1 MPLEKLFFFF
11 NVFFLHAEGVFD
23 LTGIAAVCGVPDE
36 TAVRHMLSRLKH
48 RGPQA
53 SGVLS
58 TADAALG
65 YTGRDEEAIHAAR
78 EEAIVFDGDPAAR
91 EVKPRT
97 TLATLTGEGAGG
109 LARIH
114 GAFAL
119 VARTRHGLIAARDRF
134 GLKPLYYGRD
144 GSRVFFA
151 SELKA
156 LVGIC
161 DRIAPVWPGTH
172 YRTNIGLSPFCDGK
186 PNDDK
191 SVPASPEAAGDKLR
205 ELLIQAVRRRLPDD
219 RNIGIFLSGGL
230 DSSIVAAVTTR
241 LRGSVKTFTAGYE
254 GSPDLRHARV
264 TADYLGT
271 DHTDYRYARE
281 EMLRVLPRV
290 IYHLESFDWS
300 LVRSAVANYLVARLA
315 REHGVD
321 TILVGEGADELF
333 GGYHY
338 LKDKA
343 PAKQV
348 RELENLLRA
357 GHNIG
362 FQRVDRMTT
371 AFSLDCTMPF
381 MDQDL
386 VRFATALPIEWKIH
400 GPDNLEKWILRR
412 SFSDRLPDQII
423 RRRKDEFSQGA
434 GSAAVI
440 EALAEQKISDAA
452 FAREREPFPGR
463 FLRSKEELYYYRIF
477 REFFPDQSAFAAVGR
492 WQPF

>member
-1 MPLEKLFFFF
+1 M
-11 NVFFLHAEGVFD
+11 FD
-23 LTGIAAVCGVPDE
+23 LIGIAAVCGVPDE
-36 TAVRHMLSRLKH
+36 TTVRHMLSRLKH

-65 YTGRDEEAIHAAR
+65 YAGHDDEALHAAG

-91 EVKPRT
+91 DVKPQT
-97 TLATLTGEGAGG
+97 ILATLTEQGAGG

-119 VARTRHGLIAARDRF
+119 VARTRRGLIAARDRF
-134 GLKPLYYGRD
+134 GLKPLYYGRS
-144 GSRVFFA
+144 GTQVFFA

-156 LVGIC
+156 LVGTC
-161 DRIAPVWPGTH
+161 DRIAPVLPGTY
-172 YRTNIGLSPFCDGK
+172 YRTDSGLIPFDDGK
-186 PNDDK
+186 LNNDEP
-191 SVPASPEAAGDKLR
+191 VPATTEAAGEKLR
-205 ELLIQAVRRRLPDD
+205 QLLTRAVSRRLPDD
-219 RNIGIFLSGGL
+219 RNVGVFLSGGL

-241 LRGSVKTFTAGYE
+241 LRGPVKTFAAGYE

-264 TADYLGT
+264 AADHLGT

-315 REHGVD
+315 GEHGVD
-321 TILVGEGADELF
+321 IILAGEGADELF

-343 PAKQV
+343 PAAQV

-362 FQRVDRMTT
+362 FQRVDRMTA
-371 AFSLDCTMPF
+371 AFALDCSMPF

-386 VRFATALPIEWKIH
+386 VRLATALPIEWKIH
-400 GPDNLEKWILRR
+400 GPDHLEKWILRR
-412 SFSDRLPDQII
+412 SFSDYLPDQII

-440 EALAEQKISDAA
+440 EALAEQEISDAE
-452 FAREREPFPGR
+452 FVREREPFPGR
-463 FLRSKEELYYYRIF
+463 FLR
-477 REFFPDQSAFAAVGR
+477 
-492 WQPF
+492 